1 MDQVIQSKGEGMILV
16 TGATGKVGS
25 EAVRLLRQHDL
36 PVRAMVRDPGK
47 AAPLAAAGAELAQ
60 ADFDDP
66 GSIDQALDGV
76 DTVILVSPG
85 VPAQEL
91 NVVASAVRQGV
102 KHVIK
107 VTSNASLD
115 SPIARR
121 RYQAEIEAGLAASG
135 LAHTLLRANAFM
147 QNTLALAPAIK
158 KTGGF
163 GSSAGHGQVGMV
175 DARDIAAVAA
185 EIAAAPAAHTGRTY
199 RLTGPALITY
209 ADVAAALSAV
219 LGRPVTFHPVSFEED
234 RAAMIRAGVPE
245 PVAQMNAQA
254 FSLIAEGDAAWLS
267 QDIPSLLGR
276 PARSF
281 AQFAGDFAPAFR

>member
-1 MDQVIQSKGEGMILV
+1 MILV

-25 EAVRLLRQHDL
+25 EAVRLLRQQDV

-47 AAPLAAAGAELAQ
+47 AAPLATAGAELAR

-66 GSIDQALDGV
+66 GAIDTALASV

-107 VTSNASLD
+107 VTSNAAAD

-135 LAHTLLRANAFM
+135 LGHTLLRANAFM

-158 KTGGF
+158 RTGGF
-163 GSSAGHGQVGMV
+163 GSSAGTGRVGMV
-175 DARDIAAVAA
+175 DARDVAAVAA
-185 EIAAAPAAHTGRTY
+185 EVATAPQAHAGRTY
-199 RLTGPALITY
+199 WLTGPALITY
-209 ADVAAALSAV
+209 ADVATVLSEV
-219 LGRPVTFHPVSFEED
+219 LGRPVQYRPVGFEED
-234 RAAMIRAGVPE
+234 RATMVQAGLPE
-245 PVAQMNAQA
+245 PVAEMNAQA

-267 QDIPSLLGR
+267 QDIPAVLGR

-281 AQFAGDFAPAFR
+281 TQFAADFAPAFS

>member
-1 MDQVIQSKGEGMILV
+1 MILV

-25 EAVRLLRQHDL
+25 EAVRLLRQQDV

-47 AAPLAAAGAELAQ
+47 ATPLATAGAELVR

-66 GSIDQALDGV
+66 GAIDTALASV

-107 VTSNASLD
+107 VTSNASAG

-121 RYQAEIEAGLAASG
+121 RYAAEIEAGLAASG
-135 LAHTLLRANAFM
+135 LADTLLRANAFM
-147 QNTLALAPAIK
+147 QNTLALAPAIQR
-158 KTGGF
+158 TGGF
-163 GSSAGHGQVGMV
+163 GSSAGLGQVGMV
-175 DARDIAAVAA
+175 DARDVAAVAA
-185 EIAAAPAAHTGRTY
+185 AVATAPQAHTGRTY
-199 RLTGPALITY
+199 WLTGPVLITY
-209 ADVAAALSAV
+209 ADVATVLSEV
-219 LGRPVTFHPVSFEED
+219 LGRPVRYRTLSFEED
-234 RAAMIRAGVPE
+234 RAAMVAAGLPE
-245 PVAQMNAQA
+245 PVAEMNAQA
-254 FSLIAEGDAAWLS
+254 FGLISEGDAAWLS
-267 QDIPSLLGR
+267 QDIPALLGR

-281 AQFAGDFAPAFR
+281 AQFAADFAPAFG

>member
-1 MDQVIQSKGEGMILV
+1 MILV

-25 EAVRLLRQHDL
+25 EAVRLLRQQDV

-47 AAPLAAAGAELAQ
+47 ATPLATAGAELAR

-66 GSIDQALDGV
+66 GAIDTALAGV

-107 VTSNASLD
+107 VTSNASAD

-121 RYQAEIEAGLAASG
+121 RYQAEIETGLAASG

-147 QNTLALAPAIK
+147 QNTLVLAPAIQR
-158 KTGGF
+158 TGGF
-163 GSSAGHGQVGMV
+163 GSSAGPGRVGLV
-175 DARDIAAVAA
+175 DARDVAAVAA
-185 EIAAAPAAHTGRTY
+185 EVATAPQAHAGRTY

-209 ADVAAALSAV
+209 ADVATVLSEV
-219 LGRPVTFHPVSFEED
+219 LGRPVKYRTLSFEED
-234 RAAMIRAGVPE
+234 RAAMVRAGLPE
-245 PVAQMNAQA
+245 PVAEMNAQA

-267 QDIPSLLGR
+267 QDIPALLGH

-281 AQFAGDFAPAFR
+281 AQFAADFAPAFS

>member
-1 MDQVIQSKGEGMILV
+1 MILV

-25 EAVRLLRQHDL
+25 EAVRLLRQQDV

-47 AAPLAAAGAELAQ
+47 ATPLATAGAELAQ

-66 GSIDQALDGV
+66 GAIDTALASV

-107 VTSNASLD
+107 VTSNASAA

-121 RYQAEIEAGLAASG
+121 RSAAEIEAGLAASG

-147 QNTLALAPAIK
+147 QNTLALAPAIQR
-158 KTGGF
+158 TGGF
-163 GSSAGHGQVGMV
+163 GSSAGAGQVGMV
-175 DARDIAAVAA
+175 DARDVAAVAA
-185 EIAAAPAAHTGRTY
+185 AVATAPQAHTGRTY
-199 RLTGPALITY
+199 WLTGPALITY
-209 ADVAAALSAV
+209 ADVATVLSEV
-219 LGRPVTFHPVSFEED
+219 RGRPVQYRTLSFEED
-234 RAAMIRAGVPE
+234 RAAMIAAGVPE
-245 PVAQMNAQA
+245 PIAGMNAQA
-254 FSLIAEGDAAWLS
+254 FSLIAAGDAAWLS
-267 QDIPSLLGR
+267 PDIPALLDR

-281 AQFAGDFAPAFR
+281 KQFAADFAPAFS

>member
-1 MDQVIQSKGEGMILV
+1 MILV

-25 EAVRLLRQHDL
+25 EAVRLLRQQDV

-47 AAPLAAAGAELAQ
+47 ATPLATAGAELAR

-66 GSIDQALDGV
+66 GAIDTALASV

-85 VPAQEL
+85 VPVQEL

-107 VTSNASLD
+107 VTSNAAAD

-147 QNTLALAPAIK
+147 QNTLALAPAI
-158 KTGGF
+158 TRSGGF
-163 GSSAGHGQVGMV
+163 GSSAGTGRVGMV
-175 DARDIAAVAA
+175 DARDVAA
-185 EIAAAPAAHTGRTY
+185 FAADVATAPQANAGRTY

-209 ADVAAALSAV
+209 ADVATVLSEV
-219 LGRPVTFHPVSFEED
+219 LGRPVQYRPVGFEED
-234 RAAMIRAGVPE
+234 RAAMVQAGLPE
-245 PVAQMNAQA
+245 PVAEMNAQA

-267 QDIPSLLGR
+267 QDIPALLGR

-281 AQFAGDFAPAFR
+281 TQFAADFAPAFS

>member
-1 MDQVIQSKGEGMILV
+1 
-16 TGATGKVGS
+16 
-25 EAVRLLRQHDL
+25 
-36 PVRAMVRDPGK
+36 MVRDPGK
-47 AAPLAAAGAELAQ
+47 ATPLATAGAELAR

-66 GSIDQALDGV
+66 GAIDAALASV

-107 VTSNASLD
+107 VTSNASAG

-158 KTGGF
+158 RTGGF
-163 GSSAGHGQVGMV
+163 GSSAGAGRVGMV
-175 DARDIAAVAA
+175 DARDVAAVAA
-185 EIAAAPAAHTGRTY
+185 EVATAPQPHAGRTY
-199 RLTGPALITY
+199 WLTGPALITY
-209 ADVAAALSAV
+209 ADVAAALSEV
-219 LGRPVTFHPVSFEED
+219 LGRPVRYRPVGFEED
-234 RAAMIRAGVPE
+234 RAAMVRTGLPE
-245 PVAQMNAQA
+245 PVAEMNAQA
-254 FSLIAEGDAAWLS
+254 FSLIADGDAAWLS
-267 QDIPSLLGR
+267 QDIPALLGR

-281 AQFAGDFAPAFR
+281 AQFAADFAPDFG

>member
-1 MDQVIQSKGEGMILV
+1 MILV

-25 EAVRLLRQHDL
+25 EAVRLLRQQAI

-47 AAPLAAAGAELAQ
+47 ATPLAAAGAELAR

-66 GSIDQALDGV
+66 GAIDTALASV

-102 KHVIK
+102 KHVVK
-107 VTSNASLD
+107 VTSNASAD

-121 RYQAEIEAGLAASG
+121 RHQAEIEAGLAASG

-147 QNTLALAPAIK
+147 QNTLALAPAIQR
-158 KTGGF
+158 TGGF
-163 GSSAGHGQVGMV
+163 GSSAGLGRVGMV
-175 DARDIAAVAA
+175 DARDVAAVAA
-185 EIAAAPAAHTGRTY
+185 EVATAPQAHAGRTY

-209 ADVAAALSAV
+209 ADVATVLSEV
-219 LGRPVTFHPVSFEED
+219 LGRPVQYRTLSFEED
-234 RAAMIRAGVPE
+234 RAAMIAAGLPE
-245 PVAQMNAQA
+245 PVAGMNAQA
-254 FSLIAEGDAAWLS
+254 FSLIAAGDAAWLS
-267 QDIPSLLGR
+267 PDIPALLGR

-281 AQFAGDFAPAFR
+281 ARFAADFAPAFG

>member
-1 MDQVIQSKGEGMILV
+1 MILV

-25 EAVRLLRQHDL
+25 EAVRLLRQQDV

-47 AAPLAAAGAELAQ
+47 ATPLATAGAELAR

-66 GSIDQALDGV
+66 GAIDTALASV

-85 VPAQEL
+85 VPVQEL

-107 VTSNASLD
+107 VTSNAAAD

-158 KTGGF
+158 RSGGF
-163 GSSAGHGQVGMV
+163 GSSAGTGRVGMV
-175 DARDIAAVAA
+175 DARDVAA
-185 EIAAAPAAHTGRTY
+185 FAADVATAPQAHAGRTY

-209 ADVAAALSAV
+209 ADVATVLSEV
-219 LGRPVTFHPVSFEED
+219 LGRPVQYRPVGFEED
-234 RAAMIRAGVPE
+234 RAAMVQAGLPE
-245 PVAQMNAQA
+245 PVAEMNAQA

-267 QDIPSLLGR
+267 QDIPALLGR

-281 AQFAGDFAPAFR
+281 TQFAADFAPAFS

>member
-1 MDQVIQSKGEGMILV
+1 MILV

-25 EAVRLLRQHDL
+25 EAVRLLGQQDI

-47 AAPLAAAGAELAQ
+47 ATPLATAGAELAR

-66 GSIDQALDGV
+66 GAIDTALASV

-107 VTSNASLD
+107 VTSNASAD

-147 QNTLALAPAIK
+147 QNTLALAPAIQR
-158 KTGGF
+158 TGGF
-163 GSSAGHGQVGMV
+163 GSSAGLGRVGMV
-175 DARDIAAVAA
+175 DARDVAAVAA
-185 EIAAAPAAHTGRTY
+185 EVATAPQAHAGRTY
-199 RLTGPALITY
+199 QLTGPALITY
-209 ADVAAALSAV
+209 ADVATVLSEV
-219 LGRPVTFHPVSFEED
+219 LGRPVQYRTLSFEED
-234 RAAMIRAGVPE
+234 RAAMIAAGLPE
-245 PVAQMNAQA
+245 PVAGMNAQA
-254 FSLIAEGDAAWLS
+254 FSLIAAGDAAWLS
-267 QDIPSLLGR
+267 PDIPALLGR

-281 AQFAGDFAPAFR
+281 ARFAADFAPAFG

>member
-1 MDQVIQSKGEGMILV
+1 MILV

-25 EAVRLLRQHDL
+25 EAVRLLRQQAI

-47 AAPLAAAGAELAQ
+47 ATPLATAGAELAR

-66 GSIDQALDGV
+66 GAIDTALASV

-102 KHVIK
+102 KHVVK
-107 VTSNASLD
+107 VTSNASAD

-147 QNTLALAPAIK
+147 QNTLALAPAIQR
-158 KTGGF
+158 TGGF
-163 GSSAGHGQVGMV
+163 GSSAGLGRVGMV
-175 DARDIAAVAA
+175 DARDVAAVAA
-185 EIAAAPAAHTGRTY
+185 EVATAPQAHAGRTY

-209 ADVAAALSAV
+209 ADVATVLSEV
-219 LGRPVTFHPVSFEED
+219 LGRPVQYRTLSFEED
-234 RAAMIRAGVPE
+234 RAAMIAAGLPE
-245 PVAQMNAQA
+245 PVAGMNAQA

-267 QDIPSLLGR
+267 PDIPALLGR

-281 AQFAGDFAPAFR
+281 ARFAADFAPAFG

>member
-1 MDQVIQSKGEGMILV
+1 MILV
-16 TGATGKVGS
+16 TGATGKVGL
-25 EAVRLLRQHDL
+25 EAVRLLRQQGL

-47 AAPLAAAGAELAQ
+47 AAPLAAAGAELAE

-66 GSIDQALDGV
+66 GSIDRALAGV

-91 NVVASAVRQGV
+91 NVVAGAVRQGV
-102 KHVIK
+102 KHLVK
-107 VTSNASLD
+107 VTSNASPD

-121 RYQAEIEAGLAASG
+121 RAQAEIEAGLAASG

-163 GSSAGHGQVGMV
+163 GSSAGAGQVGMV
-175 DARDIAAVAA
+175 DTRDVGAAAA
-185 EIAAAPAAHTGRTY
+185 EIAAAPAAHAGRTY

-209 ADVAAALSAV
+209 ADVAAVLSGV
-219 LGRPVTFHPVSFEED
+219 LGRPVAYHPVSFEAD

-267 QDIPSLLGR
+267 PDIASLLGH

-281 AQFAGDFAPAFR
+281 AQFAAAYANAFR

>member
-1 MDQVIQSKGEGMILV
+1 MILV

-25 EAVRLLRQHDL
+25 EAVRLLRQQAI

-47 AAPLAAAGAELAQ
+47 ATPLATAGAELAR

-66 GSIDQALDGV
+66 GAIDTALASV

-102 KHVIK
+102 KHVVK
-107 VTSNASLD
+107 VTSNASAD

-147 QNTLALAPAIK
+147 QNTLALAPAIQR
-158 KTGGF
+158 TGGF
-163 GSSAGHGQVGMV
+163 GSSAGLGRVGMV
-175 DARDIAAVAA
+175 DARDVAAVAA
-185 EIAAAPAAHTGRTY
+185 EVATVPQAHAGRTY

-209 ADVAAALSAV
+209 ADVATVLSEV
-219 LGRPVTFHPVSFEED
+219 LGRPVQYRTLSFEED
-234 RAAMIRAGVPE
+234 RAAMIAAGLPE
-245 PVAQMNAQA
+245 PVAGMNAQA
-254 FSLIAEGDAAWLS
+254 FSLIAAGDAAWLS
-267 QDIPSLLGR
+267 PDIPALLGR

-281 AQFAGDFAPAFR
+281 ARFAADFAPAFG